1 MPYNLKVDT
10 EAKQPIAVKEYD
22 NDQKAKHLEE
32 MSGIP
37 ENEALLGAK
46 VPFDKRTDAVID
58 REPKAKPQIGPFP
71 GVGYIV
77 Y

>member
-1 MPYNLKVDT
+1 
-10 EAKQPIAVKEYD
+10 
-22 NDQKAKHLEE
+22 

-37 ENEALLGAK
+37 ENEALLGVE
-46 VPFDKRTDAVID
+46 VPFDKRANAVID